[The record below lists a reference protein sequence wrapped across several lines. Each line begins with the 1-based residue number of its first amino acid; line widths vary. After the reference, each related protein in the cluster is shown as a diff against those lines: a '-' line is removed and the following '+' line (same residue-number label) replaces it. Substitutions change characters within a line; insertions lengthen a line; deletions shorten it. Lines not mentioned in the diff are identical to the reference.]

1 MQRLQPNLPETQ
13 LALGYYQFQVLGDYG
28 LAKTTFR
35 LVSKTLPGSSE
46 VPFALGSIAEDEG
59 DWNESVAYFEQG
71 LSLDPRNVEL
81 LKQAAFTYAWLRQFP
96 KALKLYDRAL
106 DIIPNDPETM
116 AYKAAVYQAQ
126 GNLQGAA
133 KLLSERNAQH
143 PFENASPSAS
153 VTVLRQLRLERNYAE
168 LVRLLQTQ
176 LTQFHFDSDLD
187 KGFAQVNLAF
197 AQYFRGDNA
206 GAKITAEQARYTLE
220 PLCKSEPNNVEFAR
234 LLSLNYAAL
243 ENKESAI
250 NEAQRAI
257 ILSQSAN
264 DRMNG
269 SRAEEVLAVIQARF
283 GENSSAISTLSRLLQ
298 TAYGSSLGNPMPLT
312 PALLRLDPFWD
323 PLRSDPA
330 FQKLCEDKLSKS
342 IAVLP
347 FENLSE
353 EKANAYFAEGIQ
365 DEILTRLSKIA
376 DLKVISRTSTRQYQP
391 KPGNLEEIAKQLGVA
406 HVLEG
411 SVQRAANK
419 IRVNAQLID
428 ARNDAHVWAKSYDR
442 DLKDVLA
449 VESEVSQEIAEA
461 LQAKLSPSESH
472 ALASAGTGDPEAYDL
487 FLRGEYESHQSE
499 SKEDA
504 DANNRAEEFYR
515 QALARDPNFADAAA
529 GVARS
534 RLRRHWFFSPL
545 TPSELKDVTSIID
558 RALALDP
565 NSPQAH
571 LALGLFFYRGHR
583 QYEIALTEFNHTLE
597 LQPNNA
603 LARQYS
609 GWIYRR
615 RGEWERSLADLQRA
629 QELDPRDA
637 GILVEIGGTYQA
649 LRLWKDAE
657 RATLRALAMD
667 PRNNGA
673 ADILLKT
680 RLNSTSNVDS
690 ARRLFD
696 GFPEDIKSS
705 LSGFDTGGYGEGAR
719 NVLNIIGMP
728 VYLDLLQRRFSD
740 ALQSLEKEAATNDRE
755 HLLHLVGRVVV
766 RLLAGQ
772 TEAAKSVAEQALPL
786 LEASLRERPDDAFAI
801 TELSW
806 VYLALG
812 RDADALRLSRQAAD
826 LMPIEKDALSGPTSQ
841 LVLAQIE
848 ARAGAPEEAINR
860 LRRLLSIPAGH
871 AASIALLKVD
881 PVWDPLR
888 NRPDFQQL
896 LSGPEQVGP
905 NK

>member
-1 MQRLQPNLPETQ
+1 ML
-13 LALGYYQFQVLGDYG
+13 
-28 LAKTTFR
+28 
-35 LVSKTLPGSSE
+35 
-46 VPFALGSIAEDEG
+46 
-59 DWNESVAYFEQG
+59 
-71 LSLDPRNVEL
+71 LSLGGKMSAEVKKQIELEIAHVLFIDIVGYSKLSINEQHAAVDELTQIVRATEQFHKAEASERLIKIATGDGMALVFYTSPEAPVRCAVEL
-81 LKQAAFTYAWLRQFP
+81 SR
-96 KALKLYDRAL
+96 ALKD
-106 DIIPNDPETM
+106 
-116 AYKAAVYQAQ
+116 
-126 GNLQGAA
+126 
-133 KLLSERNAQH
+133 H
-143 PFENASPSAS
+143 P
-153 VTVLRQLRLERNYAE
+153 QLRLRMGIHSGPVSGVIDVTGRTNLAGAGLNFARRVMECGDSGHILLSRHVAE
-168 LVRLLQTQ
+168 DLEEYDEWRSRLHDIGACEVKHGVRIGIANLYDSAVGNPQLPNKLRVIQKQRARVRWAKVAVALLVLAAIATFVVFLLQRPTR
-176 LTQFHFDSDLD
+176 S
-187 KGFAQVNLAF
+187 ALA
-197 AQYFRGDNA
+197 
-206 GAKITAEQARYTLE
+206 
-220 PLCKSEPNNVEFAR
+220 SVE
-234 LLSLNYAAL
+234 
-243 ENKESAI
+243 
-250 NEAQRAI
+250 
-257 ILSQSAN
+257 
-264 DRMNG
+264 
-269 SRAEEVLAVIQARF
+269 
-283 GENSSAISTLSRLLQ
+283 
-298 TAYGSSLGNPMPLT
+298 
-312 PALLRLDPFWD
+312 
-323 PLRSDPA
+323 
-330 FQKLCEDKLSKS
+330 KS

-353 EKANAYFAEGIQ
+353 ERGNAYFAEGIK
-365 DEILTRLSKIA
+365 DEILTKLAAVR
-376 DLKVISRTSTRQYQP
+376 DLKVISRTSTAKYQS
-391 KPGNLEEIAKQLGVA
+391 KPGNLKTVAQELGVST
-406 HVLEG
+406 VLEG
-411 SVQRAANK
+411 AVQKAGDK
-419 IRVNAQLID
+419 VRVNVQLID
-428 ARNDAHVWAKSYDR
+428 ARADTHLWAKSYDR
-442 DLKDVLA
+442 DLRDILA
-449 VESEVSQEIAEA
+449 VESEVSQEIADA
-461 LQAKLSPSESH
+461 LQANLSPSESH
-472 ALASAGTGDPEAYDL
+472 ALASAGTGDAEAYDL
-487 FLRGEYESHQSE
+487 FLRGEYEFHQSE
-499 SKEDA
+499 SKGDA
-504 DANNRAEEFYR
+504 DANNRAQEFYR

-529 GVARS
+529 GLARS
-534 RLRRHWFFSPL
+534 RLRRHWFFSSL

-558 RALALDP
+558 RALALAP

-583 QYEIALTEFNHTLE
+583 QYGIALTEFNRTLE

-637 GILVEIGGTYQA
+637 GILVEIGGTYQV

-705 LSGFDTGGYGEGAR
+705 LSGFDPGGYGEGGR

-740 ALQSLEKEAATNDRE
+740 ALHALEKEAAKNDRE
-755 HLLHLVGRVVV
+755 HLLQLVGRVVV

-772 TEAAKSVAEQALPL
+772 TEATKSAAEQALPL
-786 LEASLRERPDDAFAI
+786 LEVSLRERPDDAFAI

-812 RDADALRLSRQAAD
+812 RNADALRLSRQAAD

-860 LRRLLSIPAGH
+860 LRRLLSIPAGD

-881 PVWDPLR
+881 PVWDPIR